1 MYGRN
6 RFVAVLFTLTSAA
19 VVMPALAADVWVK
32 GGVLMAGSGVPA
44 SYPSIGT
51 GPVPRDNAANY
62 RARTPKAAPSVGQ
75 VSSPNPRPQRQM
87 TALPATA
94 QPPVQVILPEQLLG
108 LLDIAFE
115 RFDARRAEAPEANGP
130 AIASGV
136 DAEQSL
142 LALALVRNLISSVN
156 QANMTNDYSVLWAQ
170 MTRPVQALTSPAD
183 MAAQLKPLRDINFD
197 LTETLVAQPSIQ
209 SRLTE
214 VDGVPV
220 LVAQGE
226 FPDAARKVSFAGEFQ
241 QNQGRWQVQNFR
253 VDVSPLATPAPEA
266 GN

>member
-6 RFVAVLFTLTSAA
+6 PLIAGLFTLNMIAFA
-19 VVMPALAADVWVK
+19 VPAFAADVWVK
-32 GGVLMAGSGVPA
+32 GDVLLASNSVPA

-51 GPVPRDNAANY
+51 GPVPRENAANF
-62 RARTPKAAPSVGQ
+62 RAQPPKAAPSVGQ
-75 VSSPNPRPQRQM
+75 VSSPKPRPQRQM
-87 TALPATA
+87 TALPVPA
-94 QPPVQVILPEQLLG
+94 QPPVQVLLPEQLLG

-115 RFDARRAEAPEANGP
+115 RFDAKHAEDQSANSP
-130 AIASGV
+130 AMTTGV

-170 MTRPVQALTSPAD
+170 MTPPVQALTSPAD

-197 LTETLVAQPSIQ
+197 LTRTLVAQPSMQ
-209 SRLTE
+209 SQLTE

-226 FPDAARKVSFAGEFQ
+226 FPDAARKMTFAGEFQ
-241 QNQGRWQVQNFR
+241 QKQGRWQVQNFR
-253 VDVSPLATPAPEA
+253 VDVSPLATRELDA